1 MRTYEQ
7 ISDILCAIPDEWF
20 DKLGY
25 WFDEWC
31 SGSAPK
37 LASTTGSARSVSPRT
52 NTGCGLRCKKHRRS
66 QKTS

>member
-20 DKLGY
+20 NKLGY

-37 LASTTGSARSVSPRT
+37 ARFNYWLRKVGITEDEYWMWSAM
-52 NTGCGLRCKKHRRS
+52 
-66 QKTS
+66 

>member
-20 DKLGY
+20 DKLDY

-37 LASTTGSARSVSPRT
+37 ARFTYWLRKVDITEDEYWMWSAM
-52 NTGCGLRCKKHRRS
+52 
-66 QKTS
+66 